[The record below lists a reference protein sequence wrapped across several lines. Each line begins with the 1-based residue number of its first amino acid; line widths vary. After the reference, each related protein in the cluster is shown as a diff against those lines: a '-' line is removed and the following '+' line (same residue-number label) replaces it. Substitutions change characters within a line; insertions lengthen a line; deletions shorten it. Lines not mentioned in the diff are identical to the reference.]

1 MYFLL
6 AAVFP
11 TVILGSPVAEG
22 PIPTME
28 NLMSF
33 VPQDLAPNTD
43 TIAYSDALQLQN
55 SNDQTSE
62 PDFALSDPQQTG
74 PNFAFDVA
82 LAPYSQGEKVDD
94 DTAKYRGFKCQQRN
108 SVCCQGSDPSKNS
121 QHKSCSESNMKSQ
134 DPPPPPSFQPSLLK
148 LFVFP
153 HSP

>member
-22 PIPTME
+22 PIPTMQS
-28 NLMSF
+28 LMSF
-33 VPQDLAPNTD
+33 VPQDLASD
-43 TIAYSDALQLQN
+43 THTITYSDALQLQN
-55 SNDQTSE
+55 SYDQTSE

-82 LAPYSQGEKVDD
+82 LIPYTQGEKVDD
-94 DTAKYRGFKCQQRN
+94 DTAKYRGFNCQQQN
-108 SVCCQGSDPSKNS
+108 SVCCQGNDHSKSS
-121 QHKSCSESNMKSQ
+121 QHKSCSESNNEVPRSSSSPCTQ
-134 DPPPPPSFQPSLLK
+134 PPLLK